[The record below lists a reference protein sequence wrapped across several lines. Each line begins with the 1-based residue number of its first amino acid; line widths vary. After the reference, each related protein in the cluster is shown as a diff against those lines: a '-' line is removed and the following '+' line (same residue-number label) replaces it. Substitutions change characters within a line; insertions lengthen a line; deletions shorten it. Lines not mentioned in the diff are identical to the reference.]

1 MRLFFAINFP
11 EDVRAAI
18 HDAAALVRETAPSVR
33 WTSADKLHLT
43 VRFLGEVDEA
53 RVDALAQ
60 AGASVAKRHG
70 PVELAI
76 GGIGAFPNP
85 RRPRVVWM
93 GVERSPRLELI
104 AHELEEAIAP
114 LGFEPEGRAFRPHV
128 TLARVREENQREVAH
143 ALSEVPL
150 IELPESVMAETM
162 ELMRSVPGAGGSR
175 YEVQHSWP
183 LAREVDHG
191 MR

>member
-18 HDAAALVRETAPSVR
+18 RDASRFVRETAPSVR
-33 WTSADKLHLT
+33 WTTPDKLHLT
-43 VRFLGEVDEA
+43 VRFLGEVDPDRAEA
-53 RVDALAQ
+53 VAA
-60 AGASVAKRHG
+60 AGASVARRHG
-70 PVELAI
+70 PVELQL

-85 RRPRVVWM
+85 RKPRVVWM

-104 AHELEEAIAP
+104 AHELEEAIAL

-128 TLARVREENQREVAH
+128 TLARVREENQREVAR
-143 ALSEVPL
+143 ALADVPDVDL
-150 IELPESVMAETM
+150 GDPVLAESL
-162 ELMRSVPGAGGSR
+162 ELMRSVSGAGGSK
-175 YEVQHSWP
+175 YQVEHSWP
-183 LAREVDHG
+183 LAREVGHG

>member
-18 HDAAALVRETAPSVR
+18 RDAARPIRETAPSVR
-33 WTSADKLHLT
+33 WTAADKLHLT
-43 VRFLGEVDEA
+43 VRFLGEVDPSQ
-53 RVDALAQ
+53 VDGLAH
-60 AGASVAKRHG
+60 AGASVARRHG

-128 TLARVREENQREVAH
+128 TLARVREEDQRAVAH
-143 ALSEVPL
+143 ALSDVPPVE
-150 IELPESVMAETM
+150 IPDPVMAETI

-175 YEVQHSWP
+175 YEIQQSWR
-183 LAREVDHG
+183 LAREVGDG